1 MVLKRILLVILIIF
15 IGGCS
20 RVLNDAQEKPIDNN
34 QNSCEIEEKRN
45 TNVIKRIQELLFS
58 KLMLITL
65 LIMI

>member
-1 MVLKRILLVILIIF
+1 MKKLFALLILIIL

-20 RVLNDAQEKPIDNN
+20 SELNDAQEKPIDNN